1 MTVADVAASFQAA
14 LLEVLVVKTAR
25 AAARYGVAAVGLVG
39 GVSANQT
46 LRSQLRAA
54 VDLPVHA
61 PPSKWST
68 DNGAMIA
75 AAAHFQQE
83 RGIAPAD
90 WGLDARPMWQ
100 LAALD

>member
-1 MTVADVAASFQAA
+1 MEQLAI
-14 LLEVLVVKTAR
+14 
-25 AAARYGVAAVGLVG
+25 GIVG

-54 VDLPVHA
+54 VELPVYA
-61 PPSKWST
+61 PEPQWST

-83 RGIAPAD
+83 RGLPPAD
-90 WGLDARPMWQ
+90 WGLDARPMWP
-100 LAALD
+100 LAVPD